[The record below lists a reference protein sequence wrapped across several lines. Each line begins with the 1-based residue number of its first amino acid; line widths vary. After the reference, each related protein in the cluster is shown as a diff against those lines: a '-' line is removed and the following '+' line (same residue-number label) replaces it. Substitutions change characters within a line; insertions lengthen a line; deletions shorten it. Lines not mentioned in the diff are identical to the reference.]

1 MWSSRSAPPNLS
13 EQVRARGRER
23 LSCVWL
29 WLWRALANSV
39 RFDSC
44 DSMQPSDRPKP
55 KQRSAPQAAR
65 PLPPLAPAVRAAA
78 QESEK
83 EKAARLAAMRRMYGL
98 AAGPEGS
105 EEVDSAMWSTV
116 REAALP
122 SPLTTEN
129 RRRDQD
135 GMVPLG
141 TLGYSRAESPS
152 TAQPAGRVRTV
163 CEANRI
169 MRPQPRVIIRR
180 RSSRHCSC
188 AHGTWLRL
196 ALRGTTRHAFCR

>member
-29 WLWRALANSV
+29 WLWRALANIV

-105 EEVDSAMWSTV
+105 EQVDSATWSTV

-129 RRRDQD
+129 RRRDQG

-141 TLGYSRAESPS
+141 TLGYSRAESPLA
-152 TAQPAGRVRTV
+152 AQPAGRVAPLSV
-163 CEANRI
+163 SEAYR
-169 MRPQPRVIIRR
+169 MRPQPIVMP
-180 RSSRHCSC
+180 C
-188 AHGTWLRL
+188 
-196 ALRGTTRHAFCR
+196 HAAS

>member
-1 MWSSRSAPPNLS
+1 VNPCVAAAVACTSR
-13 EQVRARGRER
+13 
-23 LSCVWL
+23 
-29 WLWRALANSV
+29 V
-39 RFDSC
+39 RFNSC
-44 DSMQPSDRPKP
+44 DSMQPSDLKPKP
-55 KQRSAPQAAR
+55 KQRSAPQAALR
-65 PLPPLAPAVRAAA
+65 PLAPLAPAVRAAA

-98 AAGPEGS
+98 AGPEGS
-105 EEVDSAMWSTV
+105 EVDSAWSV
-116 REAALP
+116 RETALP